1 MYSEEGKL
9 FNLKTQW
16 KLQGTNISS
25 LSYIS
30 TVVAFPNG
38 IDPRGTV
45 LDNSYS
51 RFAISAKHACP
62 MVQYSRE
69 I

>member
-1 MYSEEGKL
+1 MYSGEGKL

-16 KLQGTNISS
+16 ELQGMNISS

-45 LDNSYS
+45 LDNSNGQ
-51 RFAISAKHACP
+51 FAISAIHACL
-62 MVQYSRE
+62 MV
-69 I
+69 